1 MHLKKS
7 PSPSPHPR
15 HNFLRDGP
23 VENLLRGGR
32 STKKKYSRKGKL
44 NEKKI
49 LARQLILKN
58 IHAIHRMQ
66 IWRISKTARV

>member
-23 VENLLRGGR
+23 VENLLRGGQ

-44 NEKKI
+44 NEKKF
-49 LARQLILKN
+49 L
-58 IHAIHRMQ
+58 HAN
-66 IWRISKTARV
+66 